1 MDTLRNPFDDIEVY
15 VRNAKGPLSREYL
28 RLLFTDTKKRID
40 NVYGVYLGSDKDQMI
55 GESVL
60 TIDADGDDVR
70 VNGMLYAGT
79 RGLYELLF
87 IRIPNVHTYTDA
99 GIHSYRRILLSTNA
113 HKRNHSWSK
122 RTLGNKRYKY
132 KKIISAIIGG
142 MRTSGIWRVRSR
154 GSGAD
159 GADTR
164 QCRGLPID
172 ESMTVT
178 DNTNDYV
185 YWDDPNELVDRL
197 RLLMASRAASHMG
210 HDDEIASIVEEL
222 RENGHILN

>member
-1 MDTLRNPFDDIEVY
+1 M
-15 VRNAKGPLSREYL
+15 
-28 RLLFTDTKKRID
+28 
-40 NVYGVYLGSDKDQMI
+40 YGVYLGSDKDLMI
-55 GESVL
+55 GDSVL

-70 VNGMLYAGT
+70 VNGMRYAGT

-87 IRIPNVHTYTDA
+87 MRIPNVRTYTDVD
-99 GIHSYRRILLSTNA
+99 IHSYRRILLSTNA
-113 HKRNHSWSK
+113 HKRNHSPSK
-122 RTLGNKRYKY
+122 RTLGNKGYKY
-132 KKIISAIIGG
+132 KKIISTIIGG
-142 MRTSGIWRVRSR
+142 VRTSGIRRVRGR

-164 QCRGLPID
+164 QGRGLPMD

-178 DNTNDYV
+178 DNAIDYV

-197 RLLMASRAASHMG
+197 RLLMASRAAGHTG
-210 HDDEIASIVEEL
+210 HDNEIASIVEEL

>member
-1 MDTLRNPFDDIEVY
+1 MDTLRSPFDEVY

-40 NVYGVYLGSDKDQMI
+40 NVYGVYLGSDKDLMI
-55 GESVL
+55 GDFVL

-70 VNGMLYAGT
+70 VNGMRYAGT

-87 IRIPNVHTYTDA
+87 MRIPNVRTYTDA
-99 GIHSYRRILLSTNA
+99 DIHSYRRILLSTNA
-113 HKRNHSWSK
+113 HKRNHSPSK
-122 RTLGNKRYKY
+122 RTLGNKGYKY
-132 KKIISAIIGG
+132 KKIISTIIGG
-142 MRTSGIWRVRSR
+142 VRTSGIGRVRGR

-164 QCRGLPID
+164 QGRGLPID

-178 DNTNDYV
+178 DNAIDYV

-197 RLLMASRAASHMG
+197 RLLMASRAAGHTG
-210 HDDEIASIVEEL
+210 HDNEIASIVEEL